1 MLDYYALVPVLLPVV
16 GGILLYLLLGF
27 SERVQ
32 RSFIVCF
39 MGLLFVMNLV
49 YLIALKNGMIHPAAV
64 GPIVLDA
71 PGIFVSSLVT
81 FLGTMVL
88 VYSFIYRKNNHFD
101 STFFILYFVLA
112 GMMCGMA
119 CTYNVL
125 VMLILLEAATVTS
138 AVLILFGRTKRAIR
152 ATYIY
157 LAISIFEVILVIYGA
172 FILYSSTGTLDLRFM
187 NISLLS
193 SGDITLLA
201 LLFLF
206 GFGTK
211 AGLLPLGSIWLPPAH
226 ADAPAAISATMSGIL
241 IKASVVAM
249 VKVMYPFFLLSN
261 IEMLML
267 IVTFFG
273 TLNMVLGGVMA
284 FFSCHIKRLLAW
296 SSISQIGYIIVGFG
310 LATPIA
316 IYGSLFHILNHMLF
330 KGSLFL
336 ISGILLYQ
344 VHTLQIKKM
353 GGLGQVMPLTA
364 LSFLVASLAMSG
376 VPFLNG
382 FISKEIIYE
391 GSVDA
396 GFPVIFSLFGLEF
409 TIISIFGW
417 ITSIVIFIT
426 LMRAFYL
433 MFMGTPRES
442 FRELHDPPLC
452 MLVPVLIMVALCVI
466 IGLFPDLV
474 SGTLQYIAEV
484 LFQMRG

>member
-1 MLDYYALVPVLLPVV
+1 MLDYYALVPVLLPIL
-16 GGILLYLLLGF
+16 GGIILYLLLGF
-27 SERVQ
+27 SERIQ

-39 MGLLFVMNLV
+39 MALLFVMNLL
-49 YLIALKNGMIHPAAV
+49 YLIALQSGRIDPAAV

-71 PGIFVSSLVT
+71 PGIFISTLVA

-88 VYSFIYRKNNHFD
+88 VYSFLYRKNNHFD

-125 VMLILLEAATVTS
+125 VMLVLLEAATVTS

-172 FILYSSTGTLDLRFM
+172 FILFSSTGTLDLRFM
-187 NISLLS
+187 DISLLS
-193 SGDITLLA
+193 SDDITLLA

-249 VKVMYPFFLLSN
+249 VKVMYPFFLISN
-261 IEMLML
+261 GEMLMF

-284 FFSCHIKRLLAW
+284 LFSYHIKRLLAW

-310 LATPIA
+310 LATPVA

-336 ISGILLYQ
+336 ISGVLLYQ

-353 GGLGQVMPLTA
+353 GGLGKAMPLTA
-364 LSFLVASLAMSG
+364 ISFLIASLAMSG

-382 FISKEIIYE
+382 FISKELIYD
-391 GSVDA
+391 GSIDA
-396 GFPVIFSLFGLEF
+396 GFPVVFSLLGLHF

-417 ITSIVIFIT
+417 ITSVVIFVT

-433 MFMGTPRES
+433 IFLGTPRES
-442 FRELHDPPLC
+442 ERELNDPPLY
-452 MLVPVLIMVALCVI
+452 MIIPIVTMVGLCII

-474 SGTLQYIAEV
+474 SGTLQYITQV
-484 LFQMRG
+484 LFEMRG